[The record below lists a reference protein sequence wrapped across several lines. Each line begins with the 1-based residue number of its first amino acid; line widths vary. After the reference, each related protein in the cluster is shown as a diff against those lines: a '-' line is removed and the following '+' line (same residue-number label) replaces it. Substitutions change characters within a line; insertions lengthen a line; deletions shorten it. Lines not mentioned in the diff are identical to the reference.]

1 MIGGP
6 LHKLDV
12 AGRSLAPAAVT
23 IMLMLVNLVPSQ
35 MTGYE
40 RVAPSFV
47 LMSVYYWTIH
57 RPDLLPPLAV
67 FLIGLLEDLLGG
79 GPVGL
84 HALILMMVQWTILTQ
99 RGFFLSS
106 TFTMMWLGFAVV
118 VAGSAFIL
126 WLAATVASLELVA
139 IDALLVQ
146 GLLTLTLFPLMAWL
160 LIHVHRAFLH
170 HI

>member
-12 AGRSLAPAAVT
+12 AGRSLAPTAVT
-23 IMLMLVNLVPSQ
+23 VMLLLVNLAPLH

-47 LMSVYYWTIH
+47 LMSIYYWAIH
-57 RPDLLPPLAV
+57 RPDLLPPSAV
-67 FLIGLLEDLLGG
+67 FVIGLLQDLLGG
-79 GPVGL
+79 GPLGL
-84 HALILMMVQWTILTQ
+84 NALILVMAHWTILTQ

-106 TFTMMWLGFAVV
+106 TFPMLWLGFVVV
-118 VAGSAFIL
+118 VAGAAL
-126 WLAATVASLELVA
+126 AQWLAASLASFELVA
-139 IDALLVQ
+139 IDALVIQ

-160 LIHVHRAFLH
+160 LIQVHRAFLH
-170 HI
+170 QI